1 MNATAKVC
9 ESHSKSDNTCVLP
22 QSSQKSTG
30 KHITFESQDTI
41 PCLDDKITCTIY
53 KIYDG
58 ATDLITQV
66 PNDELQ
72 YAMVQIVERA
82 ERNDYQEYFQY
93 VITSC
98 DLQKPRSW
106 REGLELFNT
115 LLDCAVNGSLT
126 IYSLNTGNCG
136 YLKMES
142 TLLMVKGI

>member
-9 ESHSKSDNTCVLP
+9 ESHGKSDNTCVLP

-66 PNDELQ
+66 PNEELQ
-72 YAMVQIVERA
+72 YASTVLVQFSTSANQIDVLHYRGWTHTAFNNTEQLSVNLLQILKIMMV
-82 ERNDYQEYFQY
+82 
-93 VITSC
+93 
-98 DLQKPRSW
+98 
-106 REGLELFNT
+106 
-115 LLDCAVNGSLT
+115 
-126 IYSLNTGNCG
+126 
-136 YLKMES
+136 M
-142 TLLMVKGI
+142 MVGAK